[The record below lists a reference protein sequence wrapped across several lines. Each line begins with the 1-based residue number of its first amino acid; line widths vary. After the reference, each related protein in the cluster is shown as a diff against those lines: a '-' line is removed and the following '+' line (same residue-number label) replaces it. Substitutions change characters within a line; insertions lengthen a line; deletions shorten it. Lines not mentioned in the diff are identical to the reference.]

1 MADIQALIRDIPDF
15 PEKGILFKDITP
27 VIGDAQ
33 AFKEAVEA
41 MAAPFRGKGVDAVAA
56 IEARGYIFGAPI
68 ATALGTGFVPIRKVG
83 KLPWKTHRAEYA
95 LEYGSAII
103 EIHQDAFLEGHR
115 VLIVDDVLA
124 TGGTLA
130 ATIRLVEQ
138 AGAKVAGMAV
148 LLEIAALGGRKN
160 LAGYDLHALIQC

>member
-1 MADIQALIRDIPDF
+1 MANIQALIRDIPDF

-33 AFKEAVEA
+33 AFKQVVAE
-41 MAAPFRGKGVDAVAA
+41 MAAPFKGKVDIVAA
-56 IEARGYIFGAPI
+56 VEARGYIFGAPI
-68 ATALGTGFVPIRKVG
+68 ATSLGTGFVPVRKVG
-83 KLPWKTHRAEYA
+83 KLPWKTHRVEYA
-95 LEYGSAII
+95 LEYGSATI
-103 EIHQDAFLEGHR
+103 EIHQDALLEGHR

-130 ATIRLVEQ
+130 ATIKLVEQ
-138 AGAKVAGMAV
+138 SGAEVAGMTV